1 MVWESQRGVWMKN
14 WRWINLVL
22 LQSEWKCES
31 CEVRPWG
38 WGSGCKDKESLEWE
52 CLGLGLI
59 FFFVFIVPLKPNWFG
74 SVGVLPVSGFGNRN
88 RTEPKIFTKKIIGL
102 IGFFFRFGFFGYF
115 FLGLLGFSVF
125 LLTPNNY
132 ATCTAFKWW
141 GCRDSLV
148 VLEARFWPPD
158 DTYLL
163 KARITIHSLFLNLF
177 IYQIT
182 FVVTQ
187 FLTLPFW

>member
-1 MVWESQRGVWMKN
+1 M
-14 WRWINLVL
+14 
-22 LQSEWKCES
+22 LQSEWKCEL

-102 IGFFFRFGFFGYF
+102 IGFFFGSVFSVIFFSVYSVSRFFCSPLTIMQHAPLLSGGGAET
-115 FLGLLGFSVF
+115 LWSSWKLGF
-125 LLTPNNY
+125 
-132 ATCTAFKWW
+132 
-141 GCRDSLV
+141 GHR
-148 VLEARFWPPD
+148 
-158 DTYLL
+158 
-163 KARITIHSLFLNLF
+163 TIHIF
-177 IYQIT
+177 
-182 FVVTQ
+182 
-187 FLTLPFW
+187 